1 MGLGERASTENS
13 KRLDSWKSIAEYL
26 ERDVRSVQRWEKER
40 GLPVH
45 RVPGERGGTVFAYPE
60 ELDSWLRGHARN
72 GGSPDFSGGRSILG
86 VPEISDPVD
95 VPQRTASVGS
105 ASLPTAEV
113 EAEVGETAPS
123 VARRSRK
130 LLVTAVSAF
139 ILFAMVLAG
148 VILVARRF
156 SRPQPARARIMLA
169 VLPFMNLSGD
179 SSQDYFA
186 DGLTEEM
193 ITDLGRLNPQALGVI
208 ARTSAMKYKNTNE
221 DIAQIGRELGV
232 SYILE
237 GSVRRERNEARVSAQ
252 LIQVSDQTHVWAQ
265 NYELQVKDIL
275 GVQRD
280 VAATIADKIQIN
292 LNGGQ
297 WARSSHVPT
306 ANPDAYDD
314 YLRGRYAWNRRN
326 VQEFPHAI
334 AYFNQAIA
342 KDPSFAL
349 AYAGL
354 ADTYTL
360 MAFNNMGSLSH
371 LLSEAKAASL
381 KALAL
386 DDGLAAAH
394 TSLAAVKVLLD
405 WDWSGAESEFH
416 RALDLSPNY
425 APAHHW
431 YGNLLLSPLGRHD
444 EAIAELNRARELDP
458 MSLIINTDLGY
469 AYYVKR
475 ADDAAFAQYQ
485 RVVAMDAA
493 FIPVHYY
500 LFKYYYHEHKYD
512 ASIQE
517 LVTDVRL
524 SGFAD
529 LAQKEQRLFA
539 GGGFR
544 RVMERNAELKS
555 MVGST
560 SLCGAAEMQTAIAEN
575 EAALENLEL
584 CYKAREPGLI
594 YLKVDPVWDDLRAE
608 PRFQELEHSVGLQ

>member
-1 MGLGERASTENS
+1 MGLGEQVSTEKG

-26 ERDVRSVQRWEKER
+26 QRDTRSVQRWEKER

-45 RVPGERGGTVFAYPE
+45 RVPGEKGGTVFAYPE
-60 ELDSWLRGHARN
+60 ELDNWLRGHPRN
-72 GGSPDFSGGRSILG
+72 GDSSEPSEGPSIRTVQVSSDRADIRRRAAAVRS
-86 VPEISDPVD
+86 V
-95 VPQRTASVGS
+95 A
-105 ASLPTAEV
+105 ASLPAAEV
-113 EAEVGETAPS
+113 EAEGEVRAPKS
-123 VARRSRK
+123 AFVEWRSRK
-130 LLVTAVSAF
+130 LFLTAVSAV
-139 ILFAMVLAG
+139 LVLAC
-148 VILVARRF
+148 VVYVVRRF
-156 SRPQPARARIMLA
+156 SHPQPARARIMLA

-208 ARTSAMKYKNTNE
+208 ARTSAMKYKNTNK

-232 SYILE
+232 TYILE
-237 GSVRRERNEARVSAQ
+237 GSVRREGKDARVSAQ

-265 NYELQVKDIL
+265 SYELQVKDIL
-275 GVQRD
+275 SVQRD

-297 WARSSHVPT
+297 WARLSPERT

-314 YLRGRYAWNRRN
+314 YLRGRYAWNRRSIP
-326 VQEFPHAI
+326 EFPKAV

-342 KDPSFAL
+342 KDPNFAL

-360 MAFNNMGSLSH
+360 MSLNGMGSMSQ
-371 LLSEAKAASL
+371 LLSQAKATSL

-405 WDWSGAESEFH
+405 WDWAGAENEFH
-416 RALDLSPNY
+416 RALDLNPNY

-444 EAIAELNRARELDP
+444 EAIAELKRAQDLDP

-469 AYYVKR
+469 AYYLKR
-475 ADDAAFAQYQ
+475 QNDIAFAQYQ
-485 RVVAMDAA
+485 RVVAMDAT
-493 FIPVHYY
+493 FVPVHYY
-500 LFKYYYHEHKYD
+500 LFKYYYHAQKYD
-512 ASIQE
+512 AAVQE
-517 LVTDVRL
+517 AVTDARL
-524 SGFAD
+524 SGRAD
-529 LAQKEQRLFA
+529 LAQEEQRLFA
-539 GGGFR
+539 TGGFR
-544 RVMERNAELKS
+544 KVMQEQAARQIS
-555 MVGST
+555 YPT
-560 SLCGAAEMQTAIAEN
+560 SFCGAAEMHAAIAEN
-575 EAALENLEL
+575 ETALANLEL
-584 CYKAREPGLI
+584 CYKAREPGLV
-594 YLKVDPVWDDLRAE
+594 YLKVDPVWDSLHAE
-608 PRFQELEHSVGLQ
+608 PRFQALEHRVGLQ